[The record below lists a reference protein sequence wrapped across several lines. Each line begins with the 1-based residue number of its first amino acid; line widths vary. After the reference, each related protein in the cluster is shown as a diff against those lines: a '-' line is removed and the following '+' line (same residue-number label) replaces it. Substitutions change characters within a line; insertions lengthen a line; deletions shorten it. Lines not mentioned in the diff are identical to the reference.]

1 METEIELKFFVSQDY
16 STILHT
22 KISESKVLQHSRRQ
36 LGNTYFDTED
46 NWLRQHDIG
55 LRIRRYDD
63 VFVQTVKTAGRVIAG
78 LHQRPEYNAEHTSN
92 EPDLSLHPEDI
103 WPSDRSIDQLQN
115 ELTPLFSTD
124 FIREQWLISMSDGSQ
139 IEVAFDS
146 GVVVAG
152 EKEEPICEVELE
164 LKSGQTDALFT
175 LARILSDGGGIRL
188 GNLSKAARG
197 YRLANGY
204 SADPVLPLSLVKTT
218 SADSVETCF
227 INSLEHALSHW
238 HYHEQIY
245 VENESIDALREMSS
259 AIAFINQTLSI
270 YEEIIP
276 RRASTILRQELR
288 WIEQEFAWIN
298 SYDHIDDLLKD
309 KGHILRKLD
318 ARKFLMAELK
328 ALQETYPERESV
340 LKFIHSSRY
349 MALLLDL
356 SRWILARGWQ
366 PFIDDKSREK
376 LNESVYAFACEQL
389 NKSWFELKE
398 AFPIEKVLS
407 AEDYIAQQECL
418 ARNLY
423 TGIGFAKLYE
433 RDERRTFRLP
443 WADLLQGIDDLLTLE
458 PLENLVEKL
467 ELGEREQVERWLLR
481 QENSILHAMEQTR
494 AITSSNTPYWTEQ

>member
-16 STILHT
+16 SSILQQ
-22 KISESKVLQHSRRQ
+22 KISGSKVLQHSCRQ

-63 VFVQTVKTAGRVIAG
+63 VFVQTVKTSGRVVAG
-78 LHQRPEYNAEHTSN
+78 LHQRPEYNAEHDSN
-92 EPDLSLHPEDI
+92 EPNLYLHPDDI
-103 WPSDRSIDQLQN
+103 WPEGRDKEQLQKQ
-115 ELTPLFSTD
+115 LIPIFATD
-124 FIREQWLISMSDGSQ
+124 FIREQWLISMQDGSQ
-139 IEVAFDS
+139 IEVAFDN

-152 EKEEPICEVELE
+152 ESEEPICEVELE

-175 LARILSDGGGIRL
+175 LARSLSDNGGVRL

-197 YRLANGY
+197 YRLANGHTGDEVH
-204 SADPVLPLSLVKTT
+204 SLSLVDT
-218 SADSVETCF
+218 SHSDSVENCF
-227 INSLEHALSHW
+227 INTLEHALSHW

-245 VENESIDALREMSS
+245 VEQESIDALREISH
-259 AIAFINQTLSI
+259 AITFIIRTLTV
-270 YEEIIP
+270 YETIIP

-288 WIEQEFAWIN
+288 WIEQELAWLN
-298 SYDHIDDLLKD
+298 PYDRIDNLLKD
-309 KGHILRKLD
+309 RGCALRKLD
-318 ARKFLMAELK
+318 ARKFLIAELK
-328 ALQETYPERESV
+328 SLQETYPDREAV

-366 PFIDDKSREK
+366 PFIDDKSLEH
-376 LNESVYAFACEQL
+376 LNSGVNPFACEQL
-389 NKSWFELKE
+389 SSAWIELKD

-407 AEDYIAQQECL
+407 AEAYIQQQECL
-418 ARNLY
+418 AKNLY
-423 TGIGFAKLYE
+423 TGIGFASLYDEEE
-433 RDERRTFRLP
+433 RNSFRLP

-458 PLENLVEKL
+458 PLKALTEKL
-467 ELGEREQVERWLLR
+467 EAEEKEQLERWIAR

-494 AITSSNTPYWTEQ
+494 AITASNSPYWHE